1 MEKKLFYIDGSL
13 VSKAFRTHNPYYM
26 LVRVVEHLNFGK
38 AKIECYWFDIP
49 CAYYPVSF
57 LGYDVVEEKDI
68 KELNWENLLNDINKG
83 HSGRKFW
90 YWEFLITQY
99 PYRSYYD
106 DYNSRELTIAYEYE
120 VIAKI
125 DTTNPPD
132 WCKGQSV
139 LEEIDIVLDD
149 MIKRGIECENCK
161 KLKELIRTDE
171 VTMTTE
177 EYLRMKGYIE

>member
-1 MEKKLFYIDGSL
+1 MENKLFYIDGSL
-13 VSKAFRTHNPYYM
+13 VSKAFRKHNPYYM
-26 LVRVVEHLNFGK
+26 LVKVVEHLNFGK
-38 AKIECYWFDIP
+38 AKIECYWFDILCP
-49 CAYYPVSF
+49 YYPVSF
-57 LGYDVVEEKDI
+57 LGYDVVEEKDV
-68 KELNWENLLNDINKG
+68 KELNWDNLLNDINKG
-83 HSGRKFW
+83 YSGRKFW

-106 DYNSRELTIAYEYE
+106 DHVSRELTIAYEYE